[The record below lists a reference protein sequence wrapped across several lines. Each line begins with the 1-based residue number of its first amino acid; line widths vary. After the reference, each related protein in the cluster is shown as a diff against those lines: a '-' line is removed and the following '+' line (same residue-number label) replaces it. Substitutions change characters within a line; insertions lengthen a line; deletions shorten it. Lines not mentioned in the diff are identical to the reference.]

1 MSLTGHLDVFPLEE
15 VLRLLARSYKSGCL
29 RVDSP
34 DLHGRVYL
42 NNGSLALVTVGSDE
56 DLRRQL
62 IGSKL
67 VGEDALR
74 SAEIGGKSLNDVASD
89 NGGHQLLDEFFREEV
104 VESLY
109 RIRKPGRGQFV
120 FNVDVAPRYRADT
133 AFDVE
138 LCVSEADRRAA
149 EWSDIESIIPSIDL
163 ALRISPD
170 APNGEP
176 VTLAPNTW
184 RLVAGFEGSGT
195 VRSLA
200 DRLGLSRFRVAKDLT
215 ALVRSGLVETA
226 TAATAAEPE
235 PVAVAR
241 DEEPVQSNAST
252 GFGWRESVEVVPAPA
267 MFEAEPPA
275 YEAPQPTYAPSTYGA
290 PSNSGQVGDYAQAS
304 YAPPEPAESVYNP
317 FTSPDPE
324 VETVLEQT
332 YTQPAGNLSEEI
344 RSEGNGPDGNGSEE
358 ARESAQPDSYNQGWW
373 TEPAEADAPAGDPT
387 AELPVDP
394 DKPADPADTFLD
406 RVFSQLDETPEGQG
420 SPHGTTHGFL
430 KRRRMSSIGAD
441 E

>member
-62 IGSKL
+62 ISSKL
-67 VGEDALR
+67 VAEDALR
-74 SAEIGGKSLNDVASD
+74 SAEIGGKSLNDVAAD
-89 NGGHQLLDEFFREEV
+89 DGGRQLLNDFFREEV

-120 FNVDVAPRYRADT
+120 FNVDVAPRYQSDT

-149 EWSDIESIIPSIDL
+149 EWSDIESVIPNIDL
-163 ALRISPD
+163 AMRISPE

-184 RLVAGFEGSGT
+184 RLIAGFEGSGT

-215 ALVRSGLVETA
+215 ALVRSGLVEPA
-226 TAATAAEPE
+226 TPAVEPQ
-235 PVAVAR
+235 PVPVTR
-241 DEEPVQSNAST
+241 QEEAPFSNAST
-252 GFGWRESVEVVPAPA
+252 GFGWRESTEIVPTPA
-267 MFEAEPPA
+267 MSKPEPEP
-275 YEAPQPTYAPSTYGA
+275 YEAPQTTYAPS
-290 PSNSGQVGDYAQAS
+290 DYRQAS
-304 YAPPEPAESVYNP
+304 YAQPVVDDPVYSP
-317 FTSPDPE
+317 FTSPEPD
-324 VETVLEQT
+324 VEPVLEQT
-332 YTQPAGNLSEEI
+332 RTQPEDLRPEEI
-344 RSEGNGPDGNGSEE
+344 RPEETSETPY
-358 ARESAQPDSYNQGWW
+358 PDSYNQGWW
-373 TEPAEADAPAGDPT
+373 TEPAEAGDSPQADPT
-387 AELPVDP
+387 AELPIGDEST
-394 DKPADPADTFLD
+394 ADSAETFLD

-420 SPHGTTHGFL
+420 SSHGTTHGFL

>member
-89 NGGHQLLDEFFREEV
+89 NGGHQLLDDFFREEV

-138 LCVSEADRRAA
+138 LCVSEADRRSA
-149 EWSDIESIIPSIDL
+149 EWSDIESVIPDIDL

-200 DRLGLSRFRVAKDLT
+200 DRLGMSRFRVAKDLT
-215 ALVRSGLVETA
+215 ALVRNGLVEA
-226 TAATAAEPE
+226 AAATPAESE

-241 DEEPVQSNAST
+241 QEEPVVSNAST
-252 GFGWRESVEVVPAPA
+252 GFGWRESVEAVPAPV
-267 MFEAEPPA
+267 MSEPTMYEPDPPT
-275 YEAPQPTYAPSTYGA
+275 YEAPQPTYAPSYGA
-290 PSNSGQVGDYAQAS
+290 PSNSGQVGDYGQAS
-304 YAPPEPAESVYNP
+304 YVQPEPPESVYNP
-317 FTSPDPE
+317 FTSPEPE
-324 VETVLEQT
+324 VEPVLEQT
-332 YTQPAGNLSEEI
+332 YTQPDENNPDEI
-344 RSEGNGPDGNGSEE
+344 RPEGKARDE
-358 ARESAQPDSYNQGWW
+358 ARESVQPDSYNQGWW
-373 TEPAEADAPAGDPT
+373 TEPAEAGDAPEGDPT

-420 SPHGTTHGFL
+420 TSHGTTHGFL

>member
-29 RVDSP
+29 RVDST

-42 NNGSLALVTVGSDE
+42 NNGSLSLVTVGSDE

-89 NGGHQLLDEFFREEV
+89 NGDHHLLDDFFREEV

-149 EWSDIESIIPSIDL
+149 EWADIESVIPNIDL
-163 ALRISPD
+163 ALRISPE

-200 DRLGLSRFRVAKDLT
+200 ERLGLSRFRVAKDLT
-215 ALVRSGLVETA
+215 ALVRGGLVE
-226 TAATAAEPE
+226 AATAASQPEPMAVARPEE
-235 PVAVAR
+235 PVA
-241 DEEPVQSNAST
+241 SGAST
-252 GFGWRESVEVVPAPA
+252 GFGWRDSVELAPAPI
-267 MFEAEPPA
+267 MAETEPEPYVA
-275 YEAPQPTYAPSTYGA
+275 AQPTSAPADYGQANHEQAGYEQPDPAPSTH
-290 PSNSGQVGDYAQAS
+290 
-304 YAPPEPAESVYNP
+304 NP
-317 FTSPDPE
+317 FTSPEPE
-324 VETVLEQT
+324 ETVLEQNYWKPEEGRSEET
-332 YTQPAGNLSEEI
+332 RSEEI
-344 RSEGNGPDGNGSEE
+344 SPEDVGASPHH
-358 ARESAQPDSYNQGWW
+358 DSYNQGWW
-373 TEPAEADAPAGDPT
+373 TEPAEGGDPPQGDPT
-387 AELPVDP
+387 AELPIAP
-394 DKPADPADTFLD
+394 DKPADSADAFLD

-420 SPHGTTHGFL
+420 SSHGTTHGFL

>member
-89 NGGHQLLDEFFREEV
+89 NGGHQLLDDFFREEV

-149 EWSDIESIIPSIDL
+149 EWSDIESVIPNIDL

-215 ALVRSGLVETA
+215 ALVRSGLVEAA
-226 TAATAAEPE
+226 TAAAEPE

-241 DEEPVQSNAST
+241 QEEPVQASAST
-252 GFGWRESVEVVPAPA
+252 GFGWRESVEVAPAPVA
-267 MFEAEPPA
+267 FEPEPPA
-275 YEAPQPTYAPSTYGA
+275 YEAPQPTYTP
-290 PSNSGQVGDYAQAS
+290 PDYARAA
-304 YAPPEPAESVYNP
+304 YAQPEPAESVYNP
-317 FTSPDPE
+317 FTSPEPE
-324 VETVLEQT
+324 VEPVLEQT
-332 YTQPAGNLSEEI
+332 YTQPEEI
-344 RSEGNGPDGNGSEE
+344 TPAES
-358 ARESAQPDSYNQGWW
+358 RESAQPDSYNQGWW
-373 TEPAEADAPAGDPT
+373 TEPAEAVETPEGDPT

-420 SPHGTTHGFL
+420 TSHGTTHGFL

>member
-67 VGEDALR
+67 VGEDELR

-89 NGGHQLLDEFFREEV
+89 AGGNQLLDDFFREEV

-149 EWSDIESIIPSIDL
+149 EWSDIESVIPNIDL
-163 ALRISPD
+163 ALRISPE

-195 VRSLA
+195 VRTLA

-215 ALVRSGLVETA
+215 ALVRSGLVE
-226 TAATAAEPE
+226 AATAAVEPE
-235 PVAVAR
+235 PVAAVR
-241 DEEPVQSNAST
+241 QEEPPISIPST
-252 GFGWRESVEVVPAPA
+252 GFSWRDSVEVVPAPGMSA
-267 MFEAEPPA
+267 PEPA
-275 YEAPQPTYAPSTYGA
+275 SDEAPQP
-290 PSNSGQVGDYAQAS
+290 S
-304 YAPPEPAESVYNP
+304 YAPADYGQSTYERPAATESIYNP
-317 FTSPDPE
+317 FTSPEPE
-324 VETVLEQT
+324 VEPVLEQT
-332 YTQPAGNLSEEI
+332 YTQPEEI
-344 RSEGNGPDGNGSEE
+344 RNEEIRPGETSESP
-358 ARESAQPDSYNQGWW
+358 QPDSYNQGWW
-373 TEPAEADAPAGDPT
+373 TEPAEAGDTPEGDPT
-387 AELPVDP
+387 AELPVGD
-394 DKPADPADTFLD
+394 DKQADSADAFLD

-420 SPHGTTHGFL
+420 SSHGTTHGFL

>member
-1 MSLTGHLDVFPLEE
+1 MRPNPSGSTLKRGLAMSLTGHLDVFPLEE

-42 NNGSLALVTVGSDE
+42 NNGSLSLVTVGSDE

-67 VGEDALR
+67 VGEDSLR

-89 NGGHQLLDEFFREEV
+89 AGGHQALDDFFREEV

-149 EWSDIESIIPSIDL
+149 EWSDIESVIPSIDL
-163 ALRISPD
+163 ALRISPE
-170 APNGEP
+170 APNGEA

-184 RLVAGFEGSGT
+184 RLVAGFEGSGS

-200 DRLGLSRFRVAKDLT
+200 DRLGVSRFRVAKDLT
-215 ALVRSGLVETA
+215 ALVRSGLVEA
-226 TAATAAEPE
+226 ASATAAEPE

-241 DEEPVQSNAST
+241 QEEPVHSNAGST
-252 GFGWRESVEVVPAPA
+252 GFGWRESVEVVSAPA
-267 MFEAEPPA
+267 MSEPEPAA
-275 YEAPQPTYAPSTYGA
+275 YEAPQPTYAPT
-290 PSNSGQVGDYAQAS
+290 DYAQATYS
-304 YAPPEPAESVYNP
+304 PPEPVESVYNP
-317 FTSPDPE
+317 FTAPE
-324 VETVLEQT
+324 VEPVLEQT
-332 YTQPAGNLSEEI
+332 YTQPEEIKSEEVK
-344 RSEGNGPDGNGSEE
+344 
-358 ARESAQPDSYNQGWW
+358 ESAQPDSYNQGWW
-373 TEPAEADAPAGDPT
+373 TEPADADAPEGDPT

-394 DKPADPADTFLD
+394 DKPADPADAFLD

-420 SPHGTTHGFL
+420 TPHGTTHGFL

>member
-42 NNGSLALVTVGSDE
+42 NNGSLALATVASDE

-62 IGSKL
+62 IGSEL
-67 VGEDALR
+67 VGEEALR
-74 SAEIGGKSLNDVASD
+74 SAEVSGRSLNDVASD
-89 NGGHQLLDEFFREEV
+89 IGGNHVLADFFREEV

-149 EWSDIESIIPSIDL
+149 EWADIESVIPSLDL
-163 ALRISPD
+163 ALRITPE

-184 RLVAGFEGSGT
+184 RLVAGFEGSAT

-200 DRLGLSRFRVAKDLT
+200 DRLGTPRFRVAKDLT
-215 ALVRSGLVETA
+215 ALVRSGLVEAVA
-226 TAATAAEPE
+226 TPA
-235 PVAVAR
+235 PVAVEPDPVALTTFVP
-241 DEEPVQSNAST
+241 DEPVRSYAGST
-252 GFGWRESVEVVPAPA
+252 GFGWRETVEDVPAEA
-267 MFEAEPPA
+267 MSEPQPETQQLETQQPEQSISDYGHQESAEPVYNA
-275 YEAPQPTYAPSTYGA
+275 YGS
-290 PSNSGQVGDYAQAS
+290 
-304 YAPPEPAESVYNP
+304 PEPE
-317 FTSPDPE
+317 PE
-324 VETVLEQT
+324 PVFEQSD
-332 YTQPAGNLSEEI
+332 TQPDEI
-344 RSEGNGPDGNGSEE
+344 KEP
-358 ARESAQPDSYNQGWW
+358 AQPASYNQSWW
-373 TEPAEADAPAGDPT
+373 TEPSEAGETPAQDDPT
-387 AELPVDP
+387 AEQPVDS
-394 DKPADPADTFLD
+394 DKPTDPADTFLN
-406 RVFSQLDETPEGQG
+406 RVFDQLNENPEGQG
-420 SPHGTTHGFL
+420 SSHETGHGFL
-430 KRRRMSSIGAD
+430 KRRRMSAIAAD